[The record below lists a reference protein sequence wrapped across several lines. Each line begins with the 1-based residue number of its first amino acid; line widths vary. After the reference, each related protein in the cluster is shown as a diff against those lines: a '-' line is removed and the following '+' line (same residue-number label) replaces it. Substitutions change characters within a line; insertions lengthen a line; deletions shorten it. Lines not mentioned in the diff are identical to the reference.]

1 MRVPSGWGLESP
13 GIFTHPSRAG
23 SNLEA
28 GLPGTVVQAPAVA
41 WALARGS
48 QSTCIQESRCFRL
61 VLYDGCS
68 LRSHLASLC
77 LFFVDQSV
85 HKPPRIQGE
94 GTQTP
99 TSQWKE
105 CQRACSRV
113 SKLPQQEVTV
123 KLLSTVYQA
132 LTLCQALCRGV
143 PVDEPAQASL

>member
-13 GIFTHPSRAG
+13 SVFTHPSRAG

-28 GLPGTVVQAPAVA
+28 GLPGTVVQIPVVA
-41 WALARGS
+41 WAPARGS
-48 QSTCIQESRCFRL
+48 QSTCSQEGRRCRL

-77 LFFVDQSV
+77 LFSVDQSG

-99 TSQWKE
+99 HPSMEGASKSMQPCFKAATAGSNSKITE
-105 CQRACSRV
+105 YRLSSTNFVPGTVLRASR
-113 SKLPQQEVTV
+113 
-123 KLLSTVYQA
+123 
-132 LTLCQALCRGV
+132 G
-143 PVDEPAQASL
+143 